1 MNRDDNINF
10 ETFAHHVAMMQGDA
24 IDLSESK
31 YLGDDEPIIV
41 RCTRDGLTFA
51 VERAASL
58 YDEDHP
64 YECPLCRERRR
75 HTQRMNRIRLKEGV
89 RLRSVLEL
97 IHLL

>member
-1 MNRDDNINF
+1 MSDMEKNYADFVRR
-10 ETFAHHVAMMQGDA
+10 VALMQGDA

-31 YLGDDEPIIV
+31 YLGDNEPIIV

-51 VERAASL
+51 VERAATL

-64 YECPLCRERRR
+64 CECPLCRERRR
-75 HTQRMNRIRLKEGV
+75 HTQRMNRIRLKESV
-89 RLRSVLEL
+89 RLHSAMEL